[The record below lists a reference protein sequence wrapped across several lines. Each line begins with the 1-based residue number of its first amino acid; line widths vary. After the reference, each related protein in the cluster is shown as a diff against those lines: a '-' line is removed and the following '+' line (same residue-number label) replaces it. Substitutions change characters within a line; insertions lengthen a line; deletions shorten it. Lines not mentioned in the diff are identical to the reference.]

1 MRRYG
6 CFNRADYLPSY
17 PALDGWV
24 KVWSGNTVVARMKD
38 IEFTA
43 SPGCNYTITGL
54 GRVDPRCEG
63 CAGKAV
69 EK

>member
-6 CFNRADYLPSY
+6 CFGRADYLPTY
-17 PALDGWV
+17 QGQDGWARTGDTALA
-24 KVWSGNTVVARMKD
+24 KVVD

-43 SPGCNYTITGL
+43 SPRCNYTLTGL

-63 CAGKAV
+63 CARKAV